1 MDKNTIIAVVV
12 IFLLVL
18 VFQFMFLRPKIKQQ
32 NEQRAQ
38 ELQGQMEEKQ
48 QEQKKEETQKKET
61 LEETKLAPSLST
73 PGRKAEVKVVSV
85 ETRHYSI
92 KISTAGARIVSMRLK
107 DYMDKNGM
115 PVELV
120 AYDEDDEILP
130 FEVHFD
136 RLKNVPFGDRT
147 PFYAQKLSD
156 QAWVFYQDFKD
167 KNGVPFQF
175 SKSFI
180 FQNDAFTF
188 DLQLKIRALNS
199 GDELYLNQDNIS
211 YTMAWGPVLGP
222 TSVIR
227 NRYNITTE
235 GYHEAGKFHKM
246 FRGAA
251 GCSLRRGEARY
262 SEISRPIDWVGVT
275 NRYFLI
281 GIVPDQQNYI
291 FSFDQRTQGKYFL
304 GISRTYFRGQKLE
317 DSFTVYAG
325 PKKRK
330 LLRAYDHD
338 FESVMSARVLKP
350 VVIFLE
356 WMIRGFYR
364 FTKSYG
370 ISIILMTIVIKI
382 ILYPLTFKSFQS
394 MRKMSALQPKISEI
408 KAQYKNNPQQM
419 NREVQALYRKEKV
432 NPMGGCLPMILQ
444 LPIFYGLYTALSSM
458 IELRNQ
464 SFLWIKDLSMP
475 DTVATVKMAVPLL
488 GYRIAG
494 QGFTDIN
501 ILPFVMTA
509 TTLLQSKLTSGDQ
522 SNQQAK
528 MMTYL
533 FPLMFFFIF
542 WNMPSG
548 LVLYWT
554 IQNILT
560 IGQQYLI
567 DYRLKHKA
575 PQEPAPEKKRK
586 QGRLQ
591 APARRLQDPVK
602 RLKPPSKKRKSS
614 SKRRKR

>member
-1 MDKNTIIAVVV
+1 MDKNTIVAVVV

-18 VFQFMFLRPKIKQQ
+18 VFQFLFLRPKIEQQ

-38 ELQGQMEEKQ
+38 ELQGQMAEQEKEKL
-48 QEQKKEETQKKET
+48 QEKEKP
-61 LEETKLAPSLST
+61 EETKLATSLPT
-73 PGRKAEVKVVSV
+73 PGKEAEVKVISV

-92 KISTAGARIVSMRLK
+92 KISTAGARIVSLRLK

-115 PVELV
+115 PVDLV
-120 AYDEDDEILP
+120 AYDDEDEILP

-136 RLKNVPFGDRT
+136 RLKNLPFGDRT
-147 PFYAQKLSD
+147 PFYVQKLSD
-156 QAWVFYQDFKD
+156 LAWVFYQDFKD
-167 KNGVPFQF
+167 KNGVPFRF
-175 SKSFI
+175 SKSFV
-180 FQNDAFTF
+180 FQDDAFAF
-188 DLQLKIRALNS
+188 DLQLKIEALNP

-251 GCSLRRGEARY
+251 GCSLRRGESRY
-262 SEISRPIDWVGVT
+262 SEISRTIDWLGVE

-304 GISRTYFRGQKLE
+304 GISRAFFKGQELE
-317 DSFTVYAG
+317 DSFKVYVG
-325 PKKRK
+325 PKDRK
-330 LLRAYDHD
+330 LLRAYGHD

-350 VVIFLE
+350 IVIFLE
-356 WMIRGFYR
+356 WMIRGFYQ

-370 ISIILMTIVIKI
+370 LSIVLMTIVIKI

-394 MRKMSALQPKISEI
+394 MRKMSALQPKINEI
-408 KAQYKNNPQQM
+408 KAQYKNNSQQM
-419 NREVQALYRKEKV
+419 NREVQALYKREKV

-444 LPIFYGLYTALSSM
+444 MPIFYGLYTALSSM

-464 SFLWIKDLSMP
+464 PFLWIKDLSLP
-475 DTVATVKMAVPLL
+475 DTVATIKMAVPLL
-488 GYRIAG
+488 GYKIGG

-501 ILPFVMTA
+501 VLPFVMTA

-567 DYRLKHKA
+567 DYRLKHKTV
-575 PQEPAPEKKRK
+575 QEPVPEKKGK
-586 QGRLQ
+586 QGRLRASARRIQ
-591 APARRLQDPVK
+591 APAK
-602 RLKPPSKKRKSS
+602 RLNPSAKKGKSS
-614 SKRRKR
+614 PKRRKR